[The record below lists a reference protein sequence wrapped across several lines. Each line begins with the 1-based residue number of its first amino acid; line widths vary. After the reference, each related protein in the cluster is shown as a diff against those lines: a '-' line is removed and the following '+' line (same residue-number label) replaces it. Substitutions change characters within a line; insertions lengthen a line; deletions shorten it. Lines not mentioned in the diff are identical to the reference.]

1 MNIKIFLKKRKN
13 YYICAMFRPLTLFL
27 AFVCSCAVSLAQI
40 TITSADMPVSGDTL
54 RYCNAS
60 PNSGSYDFTLTSANH
75 TWNFTNLNCISQGIA
90 NYKNASSTPYAF
102 YPAFFGK
109 YGTKIADTIGFG
121 TFKFTN
127 IWDFYGKTSTVFKAE
142 GYGLT
147 YSGIPLAATYSDDD
161 EIYQF
166 PLQYNDRDS
175 STFRLSMSIPGLGTY
190 IRKGY
195 RINLV
200 DGWGTITT
208 PYGTFN
214 CLRVKSTISEID
226 SLLITTPIPLNLGF
240 PIKTTEYKWLANG
253 QHLPILEVRG
263 NTSVM
268 GFTPTQVRYRY
279 SPPASSIQEN
289 LFGNTAEQ
297 LTLYPNPS
305 EQEIH
310 IQNFTHTGK
319 MSVSLTDLSG
329 KQLLQ
334 SEVWNV
340 QEAEQVLN
348 AKTQTLPQG
357 TYFVELI
364 FNNQKYVG
372 RWIKL

>member
-1 MNIKIFLKKRKN
+1 
-13 YYICAMFRPLTLFL
+13 MFRLSIF
-27 AFVCSCAVSLAQI
+27 FIVCICSYGISLAQI
-40 TITSADMPVSGDTL
+40 TITSSDMPVSGDTL
-54 RYCNAS
+54 RYCNAN

-75 TWNFTNLNCISQGIA
+75 VWDFSNLNCTSQEVA
-90 NYKNASSTPYAF
+90 AYKNASSTPYAF
-102 YPAFFGK
+102 YSAFFGK
-109 YGTKIADTIGFG
+109 YGTKIADSIGFS
-121 TFKFTN
+121 TFKFKN
-127 IWDFYGKTSTVFKAE
+127 IWDFYGRTSTVFKAE

-175 STFRLSMSIPGLGTY
+175 STFRLTMSIPGLGTY

-200 DGWGTITT
+200 DGWGTVTT
-208 PYGTFN
+208 PHGTFA
-214 CLRVKSTISEID
+214 CLRIKSTISEID

-240 PIKTTEYKWLANG
+240 PISTTEYKWLANG
-253 QHLPILEVRG
+253 QRFPILEVRG
-263 NTSVM
+263 NTSM
-268 GFTPTQVRYRY
+268 IGFTPTQVRYRY

-289 LFGNTAEQ
+289 LFGNTAQQ

-305 EQEIH
+305 SQEIH
-310 IQNFTHTGK
+310 IQNFVHTGK
-319 MSVSLTDLSG
+319 MNVSLTDVSG

-334 SEVWNV
+334 EQVWNV

-348 AKTQTLPQG
+348 AKTQSLPQG
-357 TYFVELI
+357 TYFVELDY
-364 FNNQKYVG
+364 NNQKYTG

>member
-1 MNIKIFLKKRKN
+1 MLRSLI
-13 YYICAMFRPLTLFL
+13 LFIT
-27 AFVCSCAVSLAQI
+27 CSSFYSLLFAQI

-54 RYCNAS
+54 RYCNAN

-75 TWNFTNLNCISQGIA
+75 TWDFSNLNCTSQGVA
-90 NYKNASSTPYAF
+90 AYKNASSTPYSF

-109 YGTKIADTIGFG
+109 YGTKIADTLGFG

-147 YSGIPLAATYSDDD
+147 YSGVPLAATYSDDD

-175 STFRLSMSIPGLGTY
+175 STFGLSMSIPGLGTY

-208 PYGTFN
+208 PYGTFP

-240 PIKTTEYKWLANG
+240 PINTTEYKWLANE
-253 QHLPILEVRG
+253 QHFPILEVRG
-263 NTSVM
+263 NTGTL

-279 SPPASSIQEN
+279 TPPASSIQEN
-289 LFGNTAEQ
+289 LFSSTAQ
-297 LTLYPNPS
+297 MLNLYPNPS
-305 EQEIH
+305 TQEIH
-310 IQNFTHTGK
+310 IQNFSYTGK
-319 MSVSLTDLSG
+319 MTVSMSDVSG

-334 SEVWNV
+334 SQVWNA

-348 AKTQTLPQG
+348 EKTISLPQG
-357 TYFVELI
+357 TYFIEL
-364 FNNQKYVG
+364 NYNGQKYTG

>member
-1 MNIKIFLKKRKN
+1 
-13 YYICAMFRPLTLFL
+13 MFRPLTLFL
-27 AFVCSCAVSLAQI
+27 ACICSCAVSLAQI
-40 TITSADMPVSGDTL
+40 TITSSDMPVSGDTL
-54 RYCNAS
+54 RYCNAN

-75 TWNFTNLNCISQGIA
+75 TWNFSNLNCTSQGVA
-90 NYKNASSTPYAF
+90 AYKNASTTPYAF
-102 YPAFFGK
+102 YSAFFGK

-147 YSGIPLAATYSDDD
+147 YSGLPLAATYSDDD

-175 STFRLSMSIPGLGTY
+175 STFRLTMSIPSLGTY

-200 DGWGTITT
+200 DGWGTVTT
-208 PYGTFN
+208 PNGTYT
-214 CLRVKSTISEID
+214 CLRVKSNIYEID
-226 SLLITTPIPLNLGF
+226 SLLITTPVPLNLGF
-240 PIKTTEYKWLANG
+240 PVNTTEYKWLANG
-253 QHLPILEVRG
+253 QRLPVLEVTG
-263 NTSVM
+263 NTGTI
-268 GFTPTQVRYRY
+268 GFTPTRVRYRY
-279 SPPASSIQEN
+279 VIPASSIQES
-289 LFGNTAEQ
+289 LFGNNAQQ

-305 EQEIH
+305 TQEIH

-319 MSVSLTDLSG
+319 MNVSLSDISG

-334 SEVWNV
+334 GQVWNV
-340 QEAEQVLN
+340 QEAEQLLN
-348 AKTQTLPQG
+348 EKTIILPQG
-357 TYFVELI
+357 TYLVEL
-364 FNNQKYVG
+364 NYQNQKYTG